1 MTSFTHTSHISPAV
15 YIKFLYGQFYKKP
28 AIILLYLFSGYFVS
42 RIITGAAGI
51 PSFEF
56 YYVLFSIIFPTLMI
70 YLTLKKPGVQR
81 YVYAPLQYT
90 FTDETILIQ
99 GADFKTE
106 LKWSA
111 IRKVK
116 VMKHLLFFKT
126 TRTNGTLFDK
136 NLLTPEQM
144 EFIRSKMT
152 K

>member
-1 MTSFTHTSHISPAV
+1 MSFTHTSQISPAL
-15 YIKFLYGQFYKKP
+15 YIKFLYGQYYKKP
-28 AIILLYLFSGYFVS
+28 AIILIYLFSLYFLS
-42 RIITGAAGI
+42 RIINGTAGV

-56 YYVLFSIIFPTLMI
+56 YYIIFSIIFPNLMI
-70 YLTLKKPGVQR
+70 YLNLKKPGVKK
-81 YVYAPLQYT
+81 YVYSPMQYT

-99 GADFKTE
+99 GEDFRTE

-136 NLLTPEQM
+136 TLLSAEEM
-144 EFIRSKMT
+144 EFIREKV
-152 K
+152 KA